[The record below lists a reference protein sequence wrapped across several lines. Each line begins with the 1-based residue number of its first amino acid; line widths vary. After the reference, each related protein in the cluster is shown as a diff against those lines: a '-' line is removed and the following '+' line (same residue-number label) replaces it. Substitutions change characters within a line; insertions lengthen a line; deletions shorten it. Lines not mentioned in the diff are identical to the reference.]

1 MFQKLYVPEILGVGV
16 RVGVGRLGVGALA
29 GGVAAGVAVGEVVV
43 LKVANNSCR
52 GLGRAQRLPYVSFGL
67 LMFSSFLVLGLE
79 FIGCCRLEGG
89 VCVTFFQ
96 IPELEHFME
105 HFSR

>member
-29 GGVAAGVAVGEVVV
+29 GGVAAGVAVGEVEGV
-43 LKVANNSCR
+43 LNVANHSCR
-52 GLGRAQRLPYVSFGL
+52 GGGGRSAFPMRRLGCSCSL
-67 LMFSSFLVLGLE
+67 LFLFLVLNLY
-79 FIGCCRLEGG
+79 IGCCRLEGG
-89 VCVTFFQ
+89 VCVTTG
-96 IPELEHFME
+96 HFME